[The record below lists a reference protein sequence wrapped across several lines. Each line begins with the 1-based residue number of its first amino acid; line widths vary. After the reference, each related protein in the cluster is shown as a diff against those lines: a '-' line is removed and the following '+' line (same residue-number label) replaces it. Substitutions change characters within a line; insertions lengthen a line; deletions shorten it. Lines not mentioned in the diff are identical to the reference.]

1 MRRIVA
7 GNKMFSVERDCETKP
22 LLLHIT
28 IHKLYLL
35 DWGVTRGE
43 SATVTSQALKYD
55 DITFYQHVAFL
66 CNVL

>member
-35 DWGVTRGE
+35 DWGVTRGGGTFFKVGGT
-43 SATVTSQALKYD
+43 SAGKKNCGY
-55 DITFYQHVAFL
+55 FL
-66 CNVL
+66 